1 MRANADAHLDLFQ
14 AAAPDAG
21 AAILVTESNDRI
33 CRVSS
38 PWRGPIGRSAR
49 GGEPTFAE
57 AKVNGEVA
65 LKAALA
71 VRSQQTTLRQKACHE
86 RLVGGLRA
94 HNYRRRASA

>member
-38 PWRGPIGRSAR
+38 P
-49 GGEPTFAE
+49 
-57 AKVNGEVA
+57 
-65 LKAALA
+65 
-71 VRSQQTTLRQKACHE
+71 
-86 RLVGGLRA
+86 
-94 HNYRRRASA
+94 